1 MLAFLLIWLA
11 AVGLSFIMSL
21 SIIYTQ
27 YRYFLTQITLVDA
40 IAPPTFMEFLE
51 IRMIEIARWIK
62 ETS

>member
-11 AVGLSFIMSL
+11 AVGLSFIISL

-27 YRYFLTQITLVDA
+27 YRYFLTQITLVDK
-40 IAPPTFMEFLE
+40 ISPPTFMEFLE